1 MEQRCPRLPA
11 LSPGLSIL
19 GPDAWVGAPV
29 CLNESTSPSSGG
41 GRSFQLCLKLTS
53 LSFSSRRR

>member
-1 MEQRCPRLPA
+1 MEQRCPCLPA

-19 GPDAWVGAPV
+19 GPDTWVGAPV

-41 GRSFQLCLKLTS
+41 GRSFQLFKTDFS
-53 LSFSSRRR
+53 LILL